1 MKLKKLIAIILIVFL
16 IISANNNCFAKYVF
30 EYTKKA
36 AEIVI
41 GNN

>member
-1 MKLKKLIAIILIVFL
+1 MKLKKIIISIFIILGIVN
-16 IISANNNCFAKYVF
+16 INSESSAKYVI

-41 GNN
+41 KN